1 MSIEITKPLALENFA
16 LEDSVLFQGT
26 VDGEV
31 STIKLFAE
39 QYLLSTIRVDDEGR
53 WSTAYPFNRAG
64 KRRITARGYNSSQ
77 QETTQVAIDI
87 IVNVKSDDD
96 NDKLEILGIDVS
108 NNNPPVAWMKV
119 AETNK
124 VTFAFAKAAEGAT
137 FKDSE
142 FASNWSGMKD
152 AGIVRG
158 AYHFFRPNKTV
169 DEQVDNFLSMVSR
182 LSVGDLPP
190 VLDLENYPDSVREQ
204 WEAIGSVSERIK
216 MSQQWLEKVERALGI
231 KPIIYTGP
239 SFWKELMGDTEELV
253 EYPLWIANYV
263 DDYQTQKPLVPG
275 NNWGG
280 KGYTFWQFTEGG
292 SVRGVKGQVDRNIF
306 KGNLAKLLELTVK

>member
-1 MSIEITKPLALENFA
+1 MSIEITKPSSLGNFV
-16 LEDSVLFQGT
+16 LGDSVLFQGT
-26 VDGEV
+26 VDGET

-39 QYLLSTIRVDDEGR
+39 QYLLSTIEVTEGR

-64 KRRITARGYNSSQ
+64 KRRITARGYNGNE
-77 QETTQVAIDI
+77 QEVAQAALDI
-87 IVNVKSDDD
+87 IINDDE
-96 NDKLEILGIDVS
+96 LEILGIDVS
-108 NNNPPVAWMKV
+108 SYNPPVAWMEASATK
-119 AETNK
+119 K
-124 VTFAFAKAAEGAT
+124 VTFAFAKASEGAT
-137 FKDSE
+137 WQDPD
-142 FASNWSGMKD
+142 FATHWGGMKK
-152 AGIVRG
+152 AGVVRG
-158 AYHFFRPNKTV
+158 AYHFFRPNKAV
-169 DEQVDNFLSMVSR
+169 DLQVDNFLSMVDR

-190 VLDLENYPDSVREQ
+190 VLDLENYPDSVKEQ

-239 SFWKELMGDTEELV
+239 SFWEELMDNTEELV

-263 DDYQTQKPLVPG
+263 DDYQTKKPLVPG